1 MEGNKVITW
10 GNQQPE
16 ARTPTPTANQYRVL
30 QARATLMDH
39 GLEDDGV
46 EAIDRL
52 LASMG
57 YELRESDG

>member
-1 MEGNKVITW
+1 
-10 GNQQPE
+10 
-16 ARTPTPTANQYRVL
+16 
-30 QARATLMDH
+30 MDH